1 MINPKED
8 EMEEN
13 ENYRTNETRRI
24 QIILWS
30 ISYVNCR

>member
-8 EMEEN
+8 KKEEN
-13 ENYRTNETRRI
+13 EKYRTSETRI

-30 ISYVNCR
+30 ISYINCK